1 VLAVNQTLCKGLLV
15 MNATNYINAKG
26 QEIIVCKGGWKIS
39 REKMEANQIKRI
51 AEQEKAKADRQAF
64 RRAKLDAAIAS
75 GDTEEIEYLRFMY
88 SM

>member
-1 VLAVNQTLCKGLLV
+1 

-39 REKMEANQIKRI
+39 REKMEANQIKRV
-51 AEQEKAKADRQAF
+51 AEQEKAKSDRQAF

-75 GDTEEIEYLRFMY
+75 GDVEEIEYLRFMY

>member
-1 VLAVNQTLCKGLLV
+1 

-39 REKMEANQIKRI
+39 REKMEANKAKRI
-51 AEQEKAKADRQAF
+51 AEQEKSKACRKAF
-64 RRAKLDAAIAS
+64 WRAKLDAAIAR
-75 GDTEEIEYLRFMY
+75 GDAEEIEYLRYMF

>member
-1 VLAVNQTLCKGLLV
+1 
-15 MNATNYINAKG
+15 MATKSQQHTRVSFN
-26 QEIIVCKGGWKIS
+26 
-39 REKMEANQIKRI
+39 NQIKRI

>member
-1 VLAVNQTLCKGLLV
+1 MLAGNQTPRKSLLV

-75 GDTEEIEYLRFMY
+75 GDTEEIEYLGFMY

>member
-1 VLAVNQTLCKGLLV
+1 MGRITG
-15 MNATNYINAKG
+15 MTATNYINAKG

-39 REKMEANQIKRI
+39 REKMEANRIKLI
-51 AEQEKAKADRQAF
+51 ADQEKAKADRQAF

>member
-1 VLAVNQTLCKGLLV
+1 

-39 REKMEANQIKRI
+39 REKAESNKAKRL
-51 AEQEKAKADRQAF
+51 AEQEKSRADRQAF
-64 RRAKLDAAIAS
+64 RRSKLDAAIAI
-75 GDTEEIEYLRFMY
+75 GDAEEIEYLRFMY

>member
-1 VLAVNQTLCKGLLV
+1 VCKSLLV

>member
-1 VLAVNQTLCKGLLV
+1 

-39 REKMEANQIKRI
+39 REKMEANQIKRV

-75 GDTEEIEYLRFMY
+75 GDVEEIEYLRFMY

>member
-1 VLAVNQTLCKGLLV
+1 MCKGLLV

>member
-1 VLAVNQTLCKGLLV
+1 MT
-15 MNATNYINAKG
+15 TNYINAKG

>member
-1 VLAVNQTLCKGLLV
+1 MCKSLLV

>member
-1 VLAVNQTLCKGLLV
+1 

>member
-1 VLAVNQTLCKGLLV
+1 MT
-15 MNATNYINAKG
+15 TNYINAKG

-39 REKMEANQIKRI
+39 REKMESNQIKRI

-64 RRAKLDAAIAS
+64 RRAKLDAAIAN

>member
-1 VLAVNQTLCKGLLV
+1 MCKGLLV

-51 AEQEKAKADRQAF
+51 AEQEKAKADRLAF